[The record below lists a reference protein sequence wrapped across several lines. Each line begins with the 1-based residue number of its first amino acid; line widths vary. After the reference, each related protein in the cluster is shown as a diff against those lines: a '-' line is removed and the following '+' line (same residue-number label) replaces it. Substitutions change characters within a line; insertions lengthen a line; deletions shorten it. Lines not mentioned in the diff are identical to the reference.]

1 MINSSSFFID
11 LAYFFSATLFI
22 YGLRRMSSP
31 ISART
36 GIWIAAA
43 GMLLAV
49 AASFAHP
56 NVTGNHWLILFA
68 MLIGG
73 VFSFIH
79 AKRVVISE
87 MPQMIALYNG
97 LGGGAAAAIA
107 SVELLRAAEHGPS
120 QRILAVAGALIG
132 CIAFSGSL
140 LAFAKL
146 AGWAKFGNWFSRRQT
161 AYVAMM
167 AVVLLLGFILSFSN
181 TAHPVLLLMF
191 FVLALLFG
199 VFMTSPIAQADM
211 PVLISLYN
219 AAAGLAVAFEGFV
232 LGNPAMMV
240 AGTLVCAAGAL
251 LTRLMAR
258 AVNRR
263 LSEIL
268 YSGFGIPH
276 EINETTT
283 QYGHVNEVDAFDA
296 ATTMAF
302 AEEVVIVPGYGM
314 AVSQAQ
320 HKVQELT
327 QLLEERGVNVQFAI
341 HPVAGRMPGHMNV
354 LLAEAGVAYEKIH
367 DIGEINN
374 EMKKIDVALVIGAN
388 DIVNLS
394 ARTDEKSPLHGMP
407 ILNVD
412 EASSVI
418 VLKRGDGQGY
428 AGLDNPLLQHGKTR
442 VHFGDARE
450 SVQEM
455 ISAIKSLD

>member
-1 MINSSSFFID
+1 MINSTSFFID
-11 LAYFFSATLFI
+11 LAYFFSAALFI

-36 GIWIAAA
+36 GIWIAAT

-49 AASFAHP
+49 AASFSHP
-56 NVTGNHWLILFA
+56 NVTGNHWLIVLA

-73 VFSFIH
+73 TLSYIH
-79 AKRVVISE
+79 AKRVIISE

-97 LGGGAAAAIA
+97 LGGGAAATIAAI
-107 SVELLRAAEHGPS
+107 ELLRAAEHGAS
-120 QRILAVAGALIG
+120 ARILGVVGALIG

-146 AGWAKFGNWFSRRQT
+146 AGWAKFGNWFSNRQT

-167 AVVLLLGFILSFSN
+167 SVVFLLGFILAFSN
-181 TAHPVLLLMF
+181 TAHPVLLLLF
-191 FVLALLFG
+191 FAMALLFG

-219 AAAGLAVAFEGFV
+219 AAAGLAVAFEGYV

-268 YSGFGIPH
+268 YSGFGIKH
-276 EINETTT
+276 EINEETT

-314 AVSQAQ
+314 AVAQAQ

-354 LLAEAGVAYEKIH
+354 LLAEAGVAYEKIQ
-367 DIGEINN
+367 DIGDINN
-374 EMKKIDVALVIGAN
+374 EMSKVDVALVIGAN

-412 EASSVI
+412 EANSVI

>member
-1 MINSSSFFID
+1 MINSTPYFIE
-11 LAYFFSATLFI
+11 LAYFLSAALFI

-31 ISART
+31 ISARN
-36 GIWIAAA
+36 GIWIAAV
-43 GMLLAV
+43 GMCLAI
-49 AASFAHP
+49 AASFSHP
-56 NVTGNHWLILFA
+56 NVTGNHWLIVIA
-68 MLIGG
+68 MIIGG
-73 VFSFIH
+73 SLSFIH
-79 AKRVVISE
+79 AKRVVISD

-97 LGGGAAAAIA
+97 LGGGAAATIA
-107 SVELLRAAEHGPS
+107 AVELLRAAEHGPS
-120 QRILAVAGALIG
+120 ERILGVVGALIG

-146 AGWAKFGNWFSRRQT
+146 SGWIKFGSWFSNRQT

-167 AVVLLLGFILSFSN
+167 AMVLLLGFLVAFSS
-181 TAHPVLLLMF
+181 TAHPVLLLLF
-191 FVLALLFG
+191 FSLAILFG
-199 VFMTSPIAQADM
+199 VFMTSPIAAADM

-232 LGNPAMMV
+232 LGNAAMMV

-251 LTRLMAR
+251 LTRLMAKS
-258 AVNRR
+258 VNRR

-268 YSGFGIPH
+268 YSGFGISH
-276 EINETTT
+276 ETTEAT
-283 QYGHVNEVDAFDA
+283 MHYGHVNEVDAFDA
-296 ATTMAF
+296 AVTMAF
-302 AEEVVIVPGYGM
+302 AEQVLIVPGYGM
-314 AVSQAQ
+314 AVAQAQ

-327 QLLEERGVNVQFAI
+327 QLLEERGVTVQFAI

-354 LLAEAGVAYEKIH
+354 LLAEAGVAYEKILDLG
-367 DIGEINN
+367 DINS
-374 EMKKIDVALVIGAN
+374 EMSKIDVALVIGAN

-394 ARTDEKSPLHGMP
+394 ARTDERSPLHGMP

-412 EASSVI
+412 EANSVI